1 MSDWWNEQ
9 ADARSDDAGPG
20 GEEQGATRPS
30 GERPARRGAAGRHA
44 AAEAPFGSHGGDE
57 PRPRPPAR
65 RKLNVVIVVLASLGV
80 LQLLYL
86 NYVESDRMFVLRREV
101 ARLEADVAR
110 LETERHG
117 LEEVA
122 AHAADAA
129 YREALARK
137 QGFILPDEVRVV
149 TGAAGGQ

>member
-1 MSDWWNEQ
+1 MSDRWSEQ
-9 ADARSDDAGPG
+9 AAV
-20 GEEQGATRPS
+20 QQ
-30 GERPARRGAAGRHA
+30 AAAQRA
-44 AAEAPFGSHGGDE
+44 AAEAPFGNREGDE
-57 PRPRPPAR
+57 PRPRPAGR
-65 RKLNVVIVVLASLGV
+65 RKLNIVIVVLASLGV

-110 LETERHG
+110 LETEQRG

-122 AHAADAA
+122 THAADAA

-149 TGAAGGQ
+149 TGGAGGQ

>member
-9 ADARSDDAGPG
+9 ADVRSDDAGSGGAEPG
-20 GEEQGATRPS
+20 AARPS
-30 GERPARRGAAGRHA
+30 GERPTRRGTAGPQA
-44 AAEAPFGSHGGDE
+44 AAEASFGNRGGDE
-57 PRPRPPAR
+57 PRPRPAAR
-65 RKLNVVIVVLASLGV
+65 RKLNIVIVVLASLGV

-117 LEEVA
+117 LEEVV
-122 AHAADAA
+122 AHAADPA

>member
-9 ADARSDDAGPG
+9 ADVRSDDAGSGGAEPG
-20 GEEQGATRPS
+20 AARPS
-30 GERPARRGAAGRHA
+30 GDRPTRRGTAGPQA
-44 AAEAPFGSHGGDE
+44 AAEASFGNRGGDE
-57 PRPRPPAR
+57 PRPRPAAR

-117 LEEVA
+117 LEEVV
-122 AHAADAA
+122 AHAADPA